1 MMYLVVLDLNARPAA
16 EYPDLERA
24 IKALGNW
31 SNRLKGA
38 WIVEARMNASQ
49 IRDLLKPHIVAG
61 QDRVFVARITK
72 NWAGTNMGEGFPEW
86 LKRRNF
92 DLPAK

>member
-1 MMYLVVLDLNARPAA
+1 MMFLIVLELNGRPAT

-38 WIVEARMNASQ
+38 WIVEARLNATQ
-49 IRDLLKPHIVAG
+49 IRDLLKPHLVAG
-61 QDRVFVARITK
+61 QDRVFVARMSQH
-72 NWAGTNMGEGFPEW
+72 WAGTNMGQGFPEW
-86 LKRRNF
+86 MGRRNF
-92 DLPAK
+92 DVPKS